1 MIKIGNI
8 LAYGIIY
15 KITNKVNG
23 KVYIGQ
29 TTSSNGFNGRYPF
42 GSSGINRVFKYHE
55 YNKKHNFSYNPHLY
69 SAILKYGEDN
79 FEVSEIFDIAFSKQ
93 ELDIKE
99 KIYIKYFN
107 CIKDGYNRLE
117 GGQVMPNNIKYSD
130 ELVCNIKKMYA
141 TENITPKEISEYF
154 KVKRSIVNLILGLKY
169 RTNVGEEFNEIIL
182 YKKKY
187 NLERIYLDKCSQQK
201 IIEDISREKE
211 REIFLEEKKDFI
223 INLYFENNRSL
234 SKVYNIIKFNY
245 CNYISKKDISNLL
258 YNNNVLRKTKKN
270 KSTRKT

>member
-29 TTSSNGFNGRYPF
+29 TTSSNGFSGRYPF

-245 CNYISKKDISNLL
+245 CDCISKKDISNLL

-270 KSTRKT
+270 NSTRKT